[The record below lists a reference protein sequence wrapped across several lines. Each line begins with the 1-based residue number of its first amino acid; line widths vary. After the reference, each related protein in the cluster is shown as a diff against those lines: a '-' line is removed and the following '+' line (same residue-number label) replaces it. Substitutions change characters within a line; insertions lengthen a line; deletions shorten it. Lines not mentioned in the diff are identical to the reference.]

1 MWCDVDLI
9 KQLAIRSNEA
19 RTANCVLAA
28 VCMFTNQTSCYSY
41 KRKLKAAKAMKTAAM
56 VTSDN
61 QKSTAVVPGTN
72 KYTIEGSGVTHLKI
86 IRYLQHASMSLTT
99 CCCLSPGPILF

>member
-1 MWCDVDLI
+1 MNLI

-19 RTANCVLAA
+19 RTAKCVFAV
-28 VCMFTNQTSCYSY
+28 VCMFTNQKTSCYSY

-72 KYTIEGSGVTHLKI
+72 KYTIEGSGVMHLNI
-86 IRYLQHASMSLTT
+86 IVT
-99 CCCLSPGPILF
+99 